1 MIMCPQ
7 CKAPYQLEQPRSIL
21 LSLLE
26 YVSSLIRS
34 AMPVGASALA
44 VAGVWLMATAHG
56 SWSVRMFLGD
66 RVARRFLKFP
76 WPLHV
81 RGRVY

>member
-1 MIMCPQ
+1 MCPQ

-21 LSLLE
+21 LSSLE

-66 RVARRFLKFP
+66 RAARRFLKFP